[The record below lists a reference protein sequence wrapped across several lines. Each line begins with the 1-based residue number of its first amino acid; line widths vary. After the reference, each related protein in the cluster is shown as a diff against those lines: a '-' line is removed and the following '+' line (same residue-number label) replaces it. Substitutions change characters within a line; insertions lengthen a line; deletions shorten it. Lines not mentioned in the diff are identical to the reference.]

1 MSDMDH
7 TRRQFCLFG
16 GAAALSALLLPSSVF
31 AKSKSTSSRRLW
43 IRNLHTNE
51 EVKVTYYNGR
61 HYLKDGLGK
70 LNYLCRDFRQNE
82 VDKIDYRLFDAIIKI
97 QKALGHTGR
106 VNLISGYRSPK
117 TNKML
122 SKKGGVAKKS
132 YHMQGKAIDF
142 NLEGVS
148 LAKVRRAA
156 MQLKLGGVGYYPR
169 SNFVHIDT
177 GPVRSWGG

>member
-1 MSDMDH
+1 MDH
-7 TRRQFCLFG
+7 KRRQLCLFG
-16 GAAALSALLLPSSVF
+16 GVTALSALLFPTSVF
-31 AKSKSTSSRRLW
+31 AKSNKLASHRRLW

-51 EVKVTYYNGR
+51 EIKSTYFNGNK
-61 HYLKDGLGK
+61 YLTSELKK
-70 LNYLCRDFRQNE
+70 LNHLCRDFRQNE
-82 VDKIDYRLFDAIIKI
+82 VKSIDKELFNAIVQI
-97 QKALGHTGR
+97 QKVLGHTGR

-122 SKKGGVAKKS
+122 RKGSGVAKKS

-148 LAKVRRAA
+148 LARVRRAA
-156 MQLKLGGVGYYPR
+156 LNLKMGGVGYYPR
-169 SNFVHIDT
+169 SNFVHIDM